1 MLHRKGGPGFWA
13 ALAALWA
20 LSWAVA
26 PWLGAALALTAP
38 AEAADA
44 AVRTDVFDPALRD
57 LKVSFNGAAWTE
69 GADYTYVGG
78 VFTTVPGKIT
88 VPAATVTQDAVTGA
102 WQVSPGSGTLTVTG
116 TV

>member
-1 MLHRKGGPGFWA
+1 MGELLHRCRQ
-13 ALAALWA
+13 
-20 LSWAVA
+20 
-26 PWLGAALALTAP
+26 P
-38 AEAADA
+38 AELDGETAFALLDAVVSLPAGRCAEADA
-44 AVRTDVFDPALRD
+44 AVLTDVFDPVLRD

-88 VPAATVTQDAVTGA
+88 VPAAAVTQDAVTGA
-102 WQVSPGSGTLTVTG
+102 WQVSPGSSTLTVTG